1 MNKMWGLVFF
11 VLPFAGLAYTFWR
24 TWCILPLA
32 NVYKAIVLGVMLV
45 CFLMMFGTFGVFNI
59 DRMPMPVATAFYE
72 IGNSSIFVMLYL
84 VMLYLL
90 LDLGR
95 VAHLVPRSFMFNSMR
110 GTLTVLIVIVG
121 VFTYG
126 YFHYI
131 HKERVSLQLTSLTP
145 SSSPSE
151 GGDAKPLGSEG
162 NGTPLSEGEGRG
174 VRLVLVSDLHIGYH
188 NQVKELNRWVD
199 MINKESPDLILIA
212 GDIIDGRIRPL
223 REQNMAAAFHRLK
236 APVVA
241 CLGNHEY
248 YTGLKDALPFYKE
261 AGITLLRD
269 SAMQFKPQNSK
280 CTINIIGRDDRTNP
294 ARKSIK
300 QLEQGL
306 DMRNYTILL
315 DHQPYHLEEAQ
326 QAGIDFQFSGH
337 THYGQVWP
345 ISWIT
350 DAIYEDAF
358 GPLTKGGT
366 QYYVSSG
373 LGIWGAKFRIGTRS
387 EYVVASLCK

>member
-1 MNKMWGLVFF
+1 MNRMWGLVFF

-32 NVYKAIVLGVMLV
+32 NVYKYIILGVLLV
-45 CFLMMFGTFGVFNI
+45 CFLLMFGTFGVFNI
-59 DRMPMPVATAFYE
+59 DKMPMPVATAFYE
-72 IGNSSIFVMLYL
+72 IGNSSIFIMLYM

-95 VAHLVPRSFMFNSMR
+95 AVHLVPHSFMFNSVK
-110 GTLTVLIVIVG
+110 GSLTVLVVIVG

-126 YFHYI
+126 YFHYM
-131 HKERVSLQLTSLTP
+131 HKVRQPVEMVTKKKV
-145 SSSPSE
+145 E
-151 GGDAKPLGSEG
+151 KPLK
-162 NGTPLSEGEGRG
+162 
-174 VRLVLVSDLHIGYH
+174 LVMISDLHIGYH

-199 MINKESPDLILIA
+199 MINKENPDLILIG

-223 REQNMAAAFHRLK
+223 KEENMAASFHRLK
-236 APVVA
+236 APVIA
-241 CLGNHEY
+241 ALGNHEY

-269 SAMQFKPQNSK
+269 SAITIKG
-280 CTINIIGRDDRTNP
+280 INIIGRDDRSNP
-294 ARKSIK
+294 MRKSVK

-306 DMRNYTILL
+306 DMNRYTILL

-326 QAGIDFQFSGH
+326 QAGVDFQFSGH

-358 GPLTKGGT
+358 GPLQKGNT

-387 EYVVASLCK
+387 EYVVAKLGDRS

>member
-1 MNKMWGLVFF
+1 MWGLVFF
-11 VLPFAGLAYTFWR
+11 VLPFAGLAYAFWR
-24 TWCILPLA
+24 TWCILPLT
-32 NVYKAIVLGVMLV
+32 NVYKFIVLGVLLA
-45 CFLMMFGTFGVFNI
+45 CFLMMFGTFGAFNI
-59 DRMPMPVATAFYE
+59 DKMPMPVATAFYE
-72 IGNSSIFVMLYL
+72 IGNSSIFILLYI

-95 VAHLVPRSFMFNSMR
+95 AVHLVPHTFMFHSLR
-110 GTLTVLIVIVG
+110 GTLTVLVVITG

-126 YFHYI
+126 YFHYM
-131 HKERVSLQLTSLTP
+131 HKTRVSLDLVPAKTDGRTLP
-145 SSSPSE
+145 S
-151 GGDAKPLGSEG
+151 APLKI
-162 NGTPLSEGEGRG
+162 
-174 VRLVLVSDLHIGYH
+174 VMVSDLHIGYH
-188 NQVKELNRWVD
+188 NQVAELNRWVD
-199 MINKESPDLILIA
+199 LINKENPDLILIA

-223 REQNMAAAFHRLK
+223 REENMAAAFHRLK

-241 CLGNHEY
+241 ALGNHEY
-248 YTGLKDALPFYKE
+248 YTGLRDALPFYRE

-269 SAMQFKPQNSK
+269 SAITIKG
-280 CTINIIGRDDRTNP
+280 INIIGRDDRSNP
-294 ARKSIK
+294 ARKSIA

-306 DMRNYTILL
+306 DMRRYTILL
-315 DHQPYHLEEAQ
+315 DHQPYHLEESQ
-326 QAGIDFQFSGH
+326 QAAVDFQFSGH

-358 GPLTKGGT
+358 GPLQKGNT

-387 EYVVASLCK
+387 EYVVATLKGI

>member
-1 MNKMWGLVFF
+1 MWGLVFF

-32 NVYKAIVLGVMLV
+32 NVYKYIILGVMLA
-45 CFLMMFGTFGVFNI
+45 CFLLMFGTFGAFDI
-59 DRMPMPVATAFYE
+59 DKMPMPAATACYE
-72 IGNSSIFVMLYL
+72 IGNSSIFILLYM

-95 VAHLVPRSFMFNSMR
+95 AVHLVPHSLMFHSLR
-110 GTLTVLIVIVG
+110 GSLAVLVIIGG

-126 YFHYI
+126 YFHYM
-131 HKERVSLQLTSLTP
+131 HKVRQPVEMTTGKRL
-145 SSSPSE
+145 
-151 GGDAKPLGSEG
+151 AKPLKI
-162 NGTPLSEGEGRG
+162 
-174 VRLVLVSDLHIGYH
+174 VMMSDLHIGYH
-188 NQVKELNRWVD
+188 NQVGELNRWVD
-199 MINKESPDLILIA
+199 MINREQADLILVA

-223 REQNMAAAFHRLK
+223 KDEDMAAAFRRLN

-248 YTGLKDALPFYKE
+248 YTGLKDALPFYRE

-269 SAMQFKPQNSK
+269 SAITIKG
-280 CTINIIGRDDRTNP
+280 INIIGRDDRTNP
-294 ARKSIK
+294 RRKSVRQIEREH
-300 QLEQGL
+300 LPGEA
-306 DMRNYTILL
+306 MSRYTILL

-326 QAGIDFQFSGH
+326 QADVDFQFSGH

-358 GPLTKGGT
+358 GPLRKGDT

-387 EYVVASLCK
+387 EYVVATLKSER

>member
-1 MNKMWGLVFF
+1 MNRMWGLVFF

-32 NVYKAIVLGVMLV
+32 NVYKYIILGVLLL
-45 CFLMMFGTFGVFNI
+45 CFLLMFGTFGVFNI
-59 DRMPMPVATAFYE
+59 DKMPMPLATACYE
-72 IGNSSIFVMLYL
+72 TGNSSIFILLYM

-95 VAHLVPRSFMFNSMR
+95 AVHLVPHSFMFNSVK
-110 GTLTVLIVIVG
+110 GSLTVLVVITG

-126 YFHYI
+126 YFHYL
-131 HKERVSLQLTSLTP
+131 HKVRQPLELPTSKIVT
-145 SSSPSE
+145 SSPANK
-151 GGDAKPLGSEG
+151 GK
-162 NGTPLSEGEGRG
+162 GEAMK
-174 VRLVLVSDLHIGYH
+174 LVLVSDLHIGYH
-188 NQVKELNRWVD
+188 NQVRELNRWVD
-199 MINKESPDLILIA
+199 LINKENPDLILIA

-223 REQNMAAAFHRLK
+223 REENMAASFHRLK
-236 APVVA
+236 APVIA
-241 CLGNHEY
+241 ALGNHEY
-248 YTGLKDALPFYKE
+248 YTGLKDALPFYKD

-269 SAMQFKPQNSK
+269 SAINIKG
-280 CTINIIGRDDRTNP
+280 INIIGRDDRTNP
-294 ARKSIK
+294 HRKSIK

-306 DMRNYTILL
+306 DMTRYTILL

-358 GPLTKGGT
+358 GPLQKGKT

-387 EYVVASLCK
+387 EYVVATLKNKE

>member
-1 MNKMWGLVFF
+1 MWGLVFF
-11 VLPFAGLAYTFWR
+11 VLPFVGLAYTFWR

-32 NVYKAIVLGVMLV
+32 NVYKAIVLGVMLA
-45 CFLMMFGTFGVFNI
+45 CFLIMFGTFGMFNI
-59 DRMPMPVATAFYE
+59 DKMPMPIATAFYE
-72 IGNSSIFVMLYL
+72 IGNSSIFVMLYM

-95 VAHLVPRSFMFNSMR
+95 TAHLVPHSFMSNSVK
-110 GTLTVLIVIVG
+110 GTITVLVVIVG

-126 YFHYI
+126 YFHYT
-131 HKERVSLQLTSLTP
+131 HKVRQSLSLTLP
-145 SSSPSE
+145 KGKGKELP
-151 GGDAKPLGSEG
+151 GKPLKI
-162 NGTPLSEGEGRG
+162 
-174 VRLVLVSDLHIGYH
+174 VMISDLHIGYH
-188 NQVKELNRWVD
+188 NQAKELNRWVD
-199 MINKESPDLILIA
+199 LINKENPDLILVA

-223 REQNMAAAFHRLK
+223 KKQNMAAAFHRFK

-241 CLGNHEY
+241 ALGNHEY
-248 YTGLKDALPFYKE
+248 YTGLKDAIPFYKE

-269 SAMQFKPQNSK
+269 SAITIKG
-280 CTINIIGRDDRTNP
+280 INIIGRDDRTNP
-294 ARKSIK
+294 GRKSIK

-306 DMRNYTILL
+306 DMHNYTILL

-337 THYGQVWP
+337 THYGQMWP

-350 DAIYEDAF
+350 HAIYEDAF
-358 GPLTKGGT
+358 GPLQKGNT

-373 LGIWGAKFRIGTRS
+373 LGIWGAKFRVGTRS
-387 EYVVASLCK
+387 EYVVAELGVKCR

>member
-1 MNKMWGLVFF
+1 M
-11 VLPFAGLAYTFWR
+11 LPFAGLAYTFWR

-59 DRMPMPVATAFYE
+59 DKMPMSVATAFYE
-72 IGNSSIFVMLYL
+72 IGNSSIFVMLYM

-95 VAHLVPRSFMFNSMR
+95 AAHLVPHSFMFNSVK
-110 GTLTVLIVIVG
+110 GTLTVLVVIVG

-126 YFHYI
+126 YFHYM
-131 HKERVSLQLTSLTP
+131 HKVRQPLELVTSKRMASPRPTGEER
-145 SSSPSE
+145 
-151 GGDAKPLGSEG
+151 
-162 NGTPLSEGEGRG
+162 R
-174 VRLVLVSDLHIGYH
+174 VRLVLISDLHIGYH

-199 MINKESPDLILIA
+199 MINKENPDLILIG
-212 GDIIDGRIRPL
+212 GDIIDGRIHPL
-223 REQNMAAAFHRLK
+223 KEQNMAAAFHHLK

-248 YTGLKDALPFYKE
+248 YTGLKDALAFYKDTH
-261 AGITLLRD
+261 ITLLRD
-269 SAMQFKPQNSK
+269 SAMQFNPQNSK

-294 ARKSIK
+294 NRKSIK

-306 DMRNYTILL
+306 DMHNYTILL

-358 GPLTKGGT
+358 GPLKKGGT

-387 EYVVASLCK
+387 EYVVAEL